1 MIYKHILLIYLYIF
15 VFFFQDLQGK
25 RTFAR
30 SYINEMTKEAI
41 FVDRKRN
48 ELNKIWPQIFYEM
61 VYSAVSDMSD
71 STSYMK
77 KCLEDLD
84 KS

>member
-1 MIYKHILLIYLYIF
+1 
-15 VFFFQDLQGK
+15 
-25 RTFAR
+25 
-30 SYINEMTKEAI
+30 MTKEAI

-48 ELNKIWPQIFYEM
+48 ELNKVWPQIFYEM

-71 STSYMK
+71 SSSYMK
-77 KCLEDLD
+77 KCMEDLD

>member
-1 MIYKHILLIYLYIF
+1 MHLF
-15 VFFFQDLQGK
+15 FFFFQDVQGK

-30 SYINEMTKEAI
+30 SYVNEMTKEAI

-48 ELNKIWPQIFYEM
+48 ELNKVWPQIFYEM

-71 STSYMK
+71 SSSYMK
-77 KCLEDLD
+77 KCMEDLD